1 MSIIETALRRPAS
14 PGRIPQLLWIG
25 WASISIILVYILF
38 KVWGAFFIPWWFNT
52 DEVVFYYEIIRQ
64 LRLQPTQTFFDIPG
78 TPYMSLIS
86 LVTVFWWATERVFR
100 LTTAVNP
107 ADFAFDNIQQ
117 VFTLMRSITFGCYL
131 LAVGLA
137 YSVFRR
143 ASGVIVGTVAAVLM
157 CTLPIHVQYSHFV
170 RTESLGL
177 VLCLAAI
184 LAVLHPRTKG
194 KWWTYLAAGALA
206 GAAVGARFH
215 FALVGLPV
223 LLAIH
228 FFRDR
233 AIQSEEE
240 IRAFPNKQLW
250 IAGSVL
256 AGFFVAG
263 GTATLLLKVGVLHPN
278 PLTHAMLLTTPAG
291 PEQYPGAKQS
301 IVKLWVLLGSASLV
315 AFILHRHP
323 AGRRLLGS
331 ILNSVTLALLLGF
344 AGGFLL
350 SHPTFLWRG
359 EYQLRSIQFYSDW
372 KDPNLEA
379 LGPFG
384 RWWNVTRYYFTTALP
399 EPWLEVLFLIGVM
412 LILYRREPLSLAFL
426 IGAVICFVA
435 HPVTMKMWPHHIIPW
450 LPFLCYVA
458 AFPVGFAIDAA
469 TRRLRLPAIVCV
481 FLVVIAALGF
491 AVWPRISKA
500 DEYAKI
506 SRARTD
512 QITEMDHWLDDHMPA
527 DSFLALG
534 YYALNCDGF
543 LKWIEQSGVSVPPH
557 VKHCRDVE
565 IWFLQRGT
573 LDGKKGYVC
582 VSKADIAFFRD
593 DAERKDP
600 GSTYNPFEDKRFE
613 ELAKFGDGFYE
624 LEVFKFDLRGSQRP

>member
-1 MSIIETALRRPAS
+1 MSESTCQSGSAWRNPSLV
-14 PGRIPQLLWIG
+14 WIG
-25 WASISIILVYILF
+25 WASICTILVCILF
-38 KVWGAFFIPWWFNT
+38 RVWDAFFIPWWFNT

-64 LRLQPTQTFFDIPG
+64 LRLEPTQTFFDIPG

-86 LVTVFWWATERVFR
+86 LVTLFWWAAERVFR
-100 LTTAVNP
+100 LTTAASP
-107 ADFAFDNIQQ
+107 ADFAFENIQQ
-117 VFTLMRSITFGCYL
+117 VYTLMRSITFGCYL
-131 LAVGLA
+131 LAAGLG

-143 ASGVIVGTVAAVLM
+143 ASGVIVGTVAAVLT

-184 LAVLHPRTKG
+184 LVVLHPRTRG
-194 KWWTYLAAGALA
+194 KWGTYLAAGALA
-206 GAAVGARFH
+206 GAAAGARFH

-223 LLAIH
+223 LLAIY
-228 FFRDR
+228 FFHDR
-233 AIQSEEE
+233 ATQSEEE
-240 IRAFPNKQLW
+240 IRAFPSKQLW
-250 IAGSVL
+250 IASSIL

-263 GTATLLLKVGVLHPN
+263 ATATLLFKAGVIQPGL
-278 PLTHAMLLTTPAG
+278 LTHTMLLTTPVG
-291 PEQYPGAKQS
+291 PEQYPGAKQA
-301 IVKLWVLLGSASLV
+301 VAKLWLLLGSASLA
-315 AFILHRHP
+315 AFVLHGLA
-323 AGRRLLGS
+323 AGRRLLS
-331 ILNSVTLALLLGF
+331 PILNPVTLALLLGF

-399 EPWLEVLFLIGVM
+399 EPWLQVLFLIGVVLVM
-412 LILYRREPLSLAFL
+412 YRRQPLSLAFL
-426 IGAVICFVA
+426 IGATICFVA
-435 HPVTMKMWPHHIIPW
+435 HPVTMKLWPHHIIPW

-458 AFPVGFAIDAA
+458 AYPVGFAIEAT
-469 TRRLRLPAIVCV
+469 TRRLQQPAIVG
-481 FLVVIAALGF
+481 LYLAVIVGLG
-491 AVWPRISKA
+491 ATVSPRVIKA
-500 DEYAKI
+500 DQYAKL

-512 QITEMDHWLDDHMPA
+512 QITEMNHWVDDHVPA
-527 DSFLALG
+527 DSFLVLS
-534 YYALNCDGF
+534 YYALNSDGF
-543 LKWIEQSGVSVPPH
+543 LKWIEQSGVSVPQH
-557 VKHCRDVE
+557 VKHFRDIE

-593 DAERKDP
+593 DAERKNP

-624 LEVFKFDLRGSQRP
+624 LKVFEFDLRATQRP